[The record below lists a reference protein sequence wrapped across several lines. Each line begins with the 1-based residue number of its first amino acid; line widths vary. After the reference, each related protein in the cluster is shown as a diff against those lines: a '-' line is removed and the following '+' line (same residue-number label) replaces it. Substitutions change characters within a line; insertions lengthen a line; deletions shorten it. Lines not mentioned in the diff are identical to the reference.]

1 MSNLK
6 KPYYDLALV
15 EEKFNLLYGE
25 KTEFQRKR
33 YMSSFD
39 KFKSLYSV
47 DCAYI
52 ASSSGRVEVIGN
64 HVDHNGGSVLSCA
77 ISLDSLCFFLPTDDG
92 KITLYSEGYGQMV
105 VDTNALDDEKRSSR
119 ALIAGVVKGL
129 KDKGFSVGGF
139 NAYVTSNV
147 VGGAGISSSAS
158 FEVLIAEIENFLYND
173 GKVTQ
178 EEKAIISQYAE
189 NVYFEKPCGLL
200 DQTAISY
207 GGLKKLDFSDK
218 SRIKVTDIKNDLSEY
233 MFILVNTGGSH
244 ENLTDEYAS
253 IPKEMFDVAKAY
265 GKDRLI
271 ELSEKEFYDKLSKK
285 HTEFSD
291 RAVLRANHFFEENKR
306 VETAVNALNDG
317 MIEIFLD
324 CIRKSGASSL
334 SRLQNCYVAGGKEQS
349 IPKALC
355 ICERWLKG
363 GANRVHGG
371 GFAGSILNIV
381 SNFFAKDFV
390 KEASK
395 IYGKENVIPLH
406 VRSVGTIVL

>member
-1 MSNLK
+1 MSNIK
-6 KPYYDLALV
+6 TPYYDLKTV
-15 EEKFNLLYGE
+15 EEKFYTLYGE
-25 KTEFQRKR
+25 KTENQKKR
-33 YMSSFD
+33 YASSFD
-39 KFKSLYSV
+39 KFKSLYSAN
-47 DCAYI
+47 CAYI

-77 ISLDSLCFFLPTDDG
+77 ISLDSLCFFLPTDNN

-105 VDTNALDDEKRSSR
+105 VDVDNLDDEKRSSR
-119 ALIAGVVKGL
+119 ALIMGVIKGL
-129 KDKGFSVGGF
+129 RDKKYNVGGF

-173 GKVTQ
+173 GKITQ
-178 EEKAIISQYAE
+178 EEKAIIAQYSE

-218 SRIKVTDIKNDLSEY
+218 TRIKVTDIKNDLSEY
-233 MFILVNTGGSH
+233 TLILVNTGGSH

-253 IPKEMFDVAKAY
+253 IPREMFDVARAY
-265 GKDRLI
+265 GKERLI
-271 ELSEKEFYDKLSKK
+271 ELNEKVFYDKLAEK

-317 MIEIFLD
+317 MMEIFLD
-324 CIRKSGASSL
+324 CVRKSGESSM
-334 SRLQNCYVAGGKEQS
+334 SKLQNCYVAGAREQS

-355 ICERWLKG
+355 ICEKMLKG

-406 VRSVGTIVL
+406 VRSVGTNVL